1 MVQQNPTSGTGKK
14 HTCSDPD
21 IMDSAKTN
29 NFFCFCFAVVAAFSF
44 FKACHAIMVMDITKL
59 STLCIAYIINNDNQR
74 QCLIIRDQHS
84 SRERMEA
91 ET

>member
-1 MVQQNPTSGTGKK
+1 MVQQNRTSGTGEK

-21 IMDSAKTN
+21 IIDSAKTN

-44 FKACHAIMVMDITKL
+44 FKACHAIMVMYITKL
-59 STLCIAYIINNDNQR
+59 STLCTAYIIKKENQR
-74 QCLIIRDQHS
+74 QCLIMRDLHS

-91 ET
+91 EI